1 MGREERGDIMKL
13 RKAKRFNTVE
23 SYAACICLYAS
34 CSCGC
39 NCGCGGELGNSRS
52 YGEADIRADSVF
64 DTNYYSYNNIS
75 G

>member
-1 MGREERGDIMKL
+1 MKL